1 MAQPSDYT
9 RHPMGSIV
17 KNSESE
23 TIARNIMVILM
34 QNGNVFRKMEFD
46 EYLEARKSHGA
57 SEREVMREKPY
68 FDKVVEHCSSE
79 ESADKFCEDWK
90 KTN

>member
-1 MAQPSDYT
+1 
-9 RHPMGSIV
+9 
-17 KNSESE
+17 
-23 TIARNIMVILM
+23 
-34 QNGNVFRKMEFD
+34 MEFD
-46 EYLEARKSHGA
+46 EYLKARKSHGA

-79 ESADKFCEDWK
+79 ENADKFCEDWK